1 MTGGDIPRTKKPN
14 LTQSRQGAKQNP
26 NSGSSFAPSRLC
38 VRYSPRPAF
47 TLVELAT
54 TVAALVI
61 VMGLM
66 VSLARYVRNTSAVEL
81 TKKLLQSLDQF
92 SAEYAARHSGAV
104 LNIPPLIPTT
114 GPASGA
120 TDEQTIQKNALANNQ
135 AFVAALRSEVGF
147 NSHAFFGVPESIY
160 DDNTLRDAW
169 GTPLVYM
176 PAMNPAIGMAPQNKP
191 FFFSA
196 GPDRKFLTQEDNLYS
211 YEEPR

>member
-1 MTGGDIPRTKKPN
+1 MSFGPIPKTRKAN
-14 LTQSRQGAKQNP
+14 LTQSRKGAKRNT
-26 NSGSSFAPSRLC
+26 NSSSSFAPLRLC
-38 VRYSPRPAF
+38 VRYSSVRTGF

-81 TKKLLQSLDQF
+81 TKRLLHDLDQF
-92 SAEYAARHSGAV
+92 SAEYSARHGGAV
-104 LNIPPLIPTT
+104 LNVPPLISP
-114 GPASGA
+114 GGL
-120 TDEQTIQKNALANNQ
+120 DESALQKNALANNQ
-135 AFVAALRSEVGF
+135 AFVAALRSEAGF
-147 NSHAFFGVPESIY
+147 NSNTFVGVPESIY

-176 PAMNPAIGMAPQNKP
+176 PAMHPAIGMAPRNKP

-211 YEEPR
+211 YEEGR

>member
-1 MTGGDIPRTKKPN
+1 MTRSPIPR
-14 LTQSRQGAKQNP
+14 AKRHP
-26 NSGSSFAPSRLC
+26 H
-38 VRYSPRPAF
+38 AF

-66 VSLARYVRNTSAVEL
+66 VSLARYVRTTSAKEL
-81 TKKLLQSLDQF
+81 TKRLLHDLDQF
-92 SAEYAARHSGAV
+92 SAEYSARHGGAV
-104 LNIPPLIPTT
+104 LNVPPLIFASDQPGGT
-114 GPASGA
+114 GGLGGIDEA
-120 TDEQTIQKNALANNQ
+120 TLQKTALANNQ
-135 AFVAALRSEVGF
+135 AFVAALRSEAGF
-147 NSHAFFGVPESIY
+147 NSNAFVGVPESIY

-176 PAMNPAIGMAPQNKP
+176 PAMSPAIGMAPQNKP